1 MCQPRRE
8 PVTGIVPHR
17 ALRGRVSERIG
28 NALCRAF
35 VIGREGN
42 ANVAIIEDGVVLAIS
57 LLDLVEALRDQE
69 GAHAVAGQERKAGFE
84 EIQPAER
91 RELVEHHEQLM
102 PGSGIGAVLRMEMLG
117 RSEEHTSELQS
128 LMRISYA
135 VF

>member
-1 MCQPRRE
+1 MIRPPPQTKRTE
-8 PVTGIVPHR
+8 PLFTYTTLFR
-17 ALRGRVSERIG
+17 AIS
-28 NALCRAF
+28 
-35 VIGREGN
+35 
-42 ANVAIIEDGVVLAIS
+42 EDGVVLAIS

-117 RSEEHTSELQS
+117 QPAADLVEH
-128 LMRISYA
+128 
-135 VF
+135 

>member
-17 ALRGRVSERIG
+17 ALLGRGSERIG

-57 LLDLVEALRDQE
+57 LLALVEALRDQE
-69 GAHAVAGQERKAGFE
+69 GAPAVAAQERTAGFE
-84 EIQPAER
+84 ELPPAER
-91 RELVEHHEQLM
+91 REIVEHN
-102 PGSGIGAVLRMEMLG
+102 
-117 RSEEHTSELQS
+117 
-128 LMRISYA
+128 
-135 VF
+135 